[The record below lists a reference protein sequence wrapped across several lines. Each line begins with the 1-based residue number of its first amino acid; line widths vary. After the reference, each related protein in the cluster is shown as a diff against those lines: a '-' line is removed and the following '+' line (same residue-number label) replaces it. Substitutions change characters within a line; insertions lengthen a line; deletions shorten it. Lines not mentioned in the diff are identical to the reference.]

1 VCVCVGVENIDDGI
15 FADREHQAVSGLGAT
30 ELVQVGLELLG
41 LTAQIYGLAEEAA
54 LDKKIRIRL
63 AYFESFA
70 AGISR
75 HAKGVASLPL
85 AAGLRLW
92 GP

>member
-1 VCVCVGVENIDDGI
+1 MCRYIRPWPHAEIWIDPEIDQG
-15 FADREHQAVSGLGAT
+15 FGFSNTFGCGGLRAA

-41 LTAQIYGLAEEAA
+41 LTAQIYGLAKEAA
-54 LDKKIRIRL
+54 LYKKIRIRL

-75 HAKGVASLPL
+75 
-85 AAGLRLW
+85 
-92 GP
+92 